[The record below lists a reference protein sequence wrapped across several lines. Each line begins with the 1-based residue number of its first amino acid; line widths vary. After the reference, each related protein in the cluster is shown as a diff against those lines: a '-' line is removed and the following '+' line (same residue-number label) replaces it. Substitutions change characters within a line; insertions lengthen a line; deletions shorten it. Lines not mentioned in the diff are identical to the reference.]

1 MPARHGRA
9 SRAAAPLAAGL
20 RQTLPRRLVWEALAR
35 LGPHCTAEEIAAD
48 LERHGVNLPRSS
60 VYRSLEALDA
70 SGAIKAVHFGGGP
83 ARYEPSGEAH
93 QHAVCQV
100 CRGIMHLENALIHDL
115 ERHLEQDHH
124 FTPLR
129 TDVTV
134 IGICAHCAA
143 SGQTAPAT
151 GAARN
156 LAHVHYEP
164 EQQHQHPGTAGGRQ

>member
-1 MPARHGRA
+1 MPEGNQRPAR
-9 SRAAAPLAAGL
+9 SAAPLAPGL

-48 LERHGVNLPRSS
+48 LEAHGVSLPRSS

-100 CRGIMHLENALIHDL
+100 CRGIMHLENALIREL
-115 ERHLEQDHH
+115 EEHLEQDHR

-134 IGICAHCAA
+134 I
-143 SGQTAPAT
+143 
-151 GAARN
+151 R
-156 LAHVHYEP
+156 
-164 EQQHQHPGTAGGRQ
+164 